1 MTSINACE
9 YYVLNRC
16 QLFFFILAA
25 LADFFVILFLQL
37 ESGAVMQI
45 SEKSIQDTIA
55 FIVAA
60 CRRGSAECHTDFMVD
75 DYYWH
80 SRSKLEG

>member
-1 MTSINACE
+1 
-9 YYVLNRC
+9 
-16 QLFFFILAA
+16 
-25 LADFFVILFLQL
+25 
-37 ESGAVMQI
+37 MQI

-60 CRRGSAECHTDFMVD
+60 CRRGSAECHADFMVD

-80 SRSKLEG
+80 SRSKLEGIRLLFVDYPHVLARISTALMETDFIRADAKARLVSGQLAD